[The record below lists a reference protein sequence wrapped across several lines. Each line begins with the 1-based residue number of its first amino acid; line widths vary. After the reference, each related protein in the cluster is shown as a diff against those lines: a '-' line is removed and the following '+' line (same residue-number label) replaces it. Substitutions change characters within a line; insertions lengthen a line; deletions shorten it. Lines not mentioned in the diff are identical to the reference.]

1 MPSSPARAASLDVP
15 SLDAAGAD
23 SPTSVPP
30 IRTFKPRRGRV
41 TPRQAG
47 ALERLW
53 PAFGVDLDQLPAG
66 SLDPES
72 VFDRVAPLV
81 LEIGF
86 GMGETTAAMAE
97 DDPGRDVL
105 AIDVHTPGAGALL
118 HECEMRGL
126 TNVRVVLGDGVEL
139 LRERIAPASLDEVRV
154 YFPDPWPKARHHK
167 RRLLQP
173 PFAALVAS
181 RLRVG
186 GRLHVATDWEPYAEQ
201 VLDVVRGEPA
211 LRPTPDG
218 FAPRP
223 EHRPVTRFERQ
234 GLAKGHVVH
243 DVVAVRVAA

>member
-1 MPSSPARAASLDVP
+1 MPSSPARAASLDAASAVSTA
-15 SLDAAGAD
+15 SL
-23 SPTSVPP
+23 SP

-41 TPRQAG
+41 TPRQAS

-53 PAFGVDLDQLPAG
+53 PAFGVDLDDLPAG
-66 SLDPES
+66 PIDPES
-72 VFDRVAPLV
+72 LFDRVAPLV

-97 DDPGRDVL
+97 ADPGRDVL
-105 AIDVHTPGAGALL
+105 AVDVHTPGAGALL
-118 HECEMRGL
+118 HECETRGL
-126 TNVRVVLGDGVEL
+126 ANVRVVLGDGVEL
-139 LRERIAPASLDEVRV
+139 LRERVAAGSLDEVRIF
-154 YFPDPWPKARHHK
+154 FPDPWPKARHHK

-173 PFAALVAS
+173 GFAALVAS

-201 VLDVVRGEPA
+201 VLDVVRGEP
-211 LRPTPDG
+211 LLLPTPDG
-218 FAPRP
+218 FAERP

-234 GLAKGHVVH
+234 GLAKGHRVH